1 MGGVVS
7 IASVALFGAFPRI
20 HRQLKGGC
28 MANREFNYDVA
39 FSFVQAD
46 EETAQSL
53 ADALADR
60 FRVFIYSREQ
70 RRLAGT
76 DGMESF
82 SNVFAAEVR
91 VVVILYREGWGET
104 PWTRVEQTAI
114 RNRAFEEGF
123 DFALF
128 VNMTESM
135 SLPAW
140 VPKTQIYYGLR
151 RFGHVGAASVIES
164 RVEARG
170 GEPAVESA
178 LDLAERLRRAE
189 EQATDRATF
198 LNSPKGVE
206 AASVEIK
213 ALFEELVRLCQL
225 LGQQSPTQSIRVVKS
240 EARYLVL
247 FSAGYSLTLTWIL
260 EWANEL
266 DGSGLHI
273 RVFRGAAGD
282 YGSSKLR
289 SVSED
294 AFDLDVLSGAHGW
307 RGREGERRFLS
318 SVELADLALR
328 SLLTAVHERPEGYE
342 INDDW

>member
-1 MGGVVS
+1 M
-7 IASVALFGAFPRI
+7 
-20 HRQLKGGC
+20 
-28 MANREFNYDVA
+28 
-39 FSFVQAD
+39 
-46 EETAQSL
+46 L

-60 FRVFIYSREQ
+60 FKVFIYSREQ

-82 SNVFAAEVR
+82 SNVFAAEAR

-151 RFGHVGAASVIES
+151 RFGHIGAASVIES
-164 RVEARG
+164 RIESRG

-189 EQATDRATF
+189 EQAVARDKF
-198 LNSPKGVE
+198 LNSPAGVQ
-206 AASVEIK
+206 AAEGEIK
-213 ALFEELVRLCQL
+213 ALFAELVRLSESVSQR
-225 LGQQSPTQSIRVVKS
+225 SPAQAIRVAKS
-240 EARYLVL
+240 EPRYLVL
-247 FSAGYSLTLTWIL
+247 YSSGYSLTLVWSL
-260 EWANEL
+260 EWSNVL
-266 DGSGLHI
+266 DRSSLYV

-282 YGSSKLR
+282 YASSKLR

-294 AFDLDVLSGAHGW
+294 AFDFDVLSGAHGW
-307 RGREGERRFLS
+307 RGREEERRFLS